1 MEGTSLVVICAP
13 LRSCGVRGE
22 LVEVIDRMAVPCR
35 VFSQPDRRLTST
47 NIRAQYGWY
56 HEEALVP
63 GREETFF
70 HVLSIQQTKKSKIVR
85 EVYPRS
91 NPLIR
96 NPKNREN
103 QIRRYQIMVRI
114 ARHSFFLIA
123 LALAAASVVSG
134 FQSSSSSV
142 PFRSKNSFLHSS
154 ITSIDTSNPDIDF
167 TMYEG
172 RKPSEDWELD
182 CYSRPVITAGGK
194 KLWEV
199 LITDSTGSFRFCK
212 TLPSNQVNSKVLRQ
226 TVEDLMEDPNIDTKP
241 STIRFFRGAMFN
253 MVNIALSELDV
264 VGRPSRCT
272 NSIAG
277 WLEERHRDVYPNMEG

>member
-1 MEGTSLVVICAP
+1 
-13 LRSCGVRGE
+13 
-22 LVEVIDRMAVPCR
+22 
-35 VFSQPDRRLTST
+35 
-47 NIRAQYGWY
+47 
-56 HEEALVP
+56 
-63 GREETFF
+63 
-70 HVLSIQQTKKSKIVR
+70 
-85 EVYPRS
+85 
-91 NPLIR
+91 
-96 NPKNREN
+96 
-103 QIRRYQIMVRI
+103 MVRVVPSSLLI
-114 ARHSFFLIA
+114 IA
-123 LALAAASVVSG
+123 LAIAAVSVVSG
-134 FQSSSSSV
+134 FQSSSLTPSRSNHGLLQSSV
-142 PFRSKNSFLHSS
+142 
-154 ITSIDTSNPDIDF
+154 TSIETSNPDIDF
-167 TMYEG
+167 TVYEG

-182 CYSRPVITAGGK
+182 CYSRPVITTGGK
-194 KLWEV
+194 QLWEV